1 MFLAYLEIIV
11 AHKHKILTEFLSE
24 MYLYLPDTLILRST
38 IKKAEDFDVA
48 AMIQLLMMLNEVADE
63 LTSFRTTAQERL
75 LGIQTEKYRQDFAD
89 LIELICNETGQ
100 KKTAK
105 ALREAEDGL
114 RRFRKIRP
122 IRNIIVLTLVLVIV
136 YIIF

>member
-1 MFLAYLEIIV
+1 
-11 AHKHKILTEFLSE
+11 

-89 LIELICNETGQ
+89 LIELICNDTGQ